1 MSYRGPGELKR
12 GKYKEWFIFTVIM
25 GAIPSI
31 IRLLVCVCFEQQ
43 PMFEDFRTEI
53 FFLSIVLLVDSLKNR
68 GLRDWNGAV
77 SFIVLCFCIFG
88 YAVVFFDA
96 SHLFSRSPSVM
107 LVRRGALVFLILG
120 FLLDWH
126 SVSKK

>member
-1 MSYRGPGELKR
+1 MSYKGRGEFSR
-12 GKYKEWFIFTVIM
+12 NKYVEWLIFTVIM

-31 IRLLVCVCFEQQ
+31 IRLLVCVCFEQR
-43 PMFEDFRTEI
+43 PAFEDFRTEL
-53 FFLSIVLLVDSLKNR
+53 FFLSIVLLVDSLKNN
-68 GLRDWNGAV
+68 GLKNWNGVV

-126 SVSKK
+126 SILKK